1 MRRFCDDCRRPCAV
15 LDVYQKR
22 YILRAVSKHTGT
34 TLDSMFEETG
44 ELDEVNLRAQKRGV
58 VDAVRARM
66 ERLSVSKAALAR
78 KMQTSRSQVERLL
91 DPNDISLTLATLAKA
106 SAALGM
112 KVEVSVVVVSTKGRP
127 RAARGR
133 ASKAA

>member
-1 MRRFCDDCRRPCAV
+1 MN
-15 LDVYQKR
+15 
-22 YILRAVSKHTGT
+22 KHIGS

-44 ELDEVNLRAQKRGV
+44 DLDEVNLRAQKKGV
-58 VDAVRARM
+58 VDAMRVRM

-91 DPNDISLTLATLAKA
+91 DPNDTSLTLATLGKA

-112 KVEVSVVVVSTKGRP
+112 KVEVAVVAVSTKRSP
-127 RAARGR
+127 RVAKGR